1 MPKTKKRKPSN
12 LLNQSQAAA
21 IIGVSRPTIPAM
33 VAKGELEG
41 EMQGGFLLITKASA
55 ERARDARAAAK
66 APALKAA
73 S

>member
-1 MPKTKKRKPSN
+1 MPKTKKRKTSN

-33 VAKGELEG
+33 VAKGELDAELH
-41 EMQGGFLLITKASA
+41 GGFLLVTRASVEA
-55 ERARDARAAAK
+55 ARDRRA
-66 APALKAA
+66 ALKAA